1 MTIFLWVIMGLSLA
15 GTILNVKKKRICFIL
30 WGISNAVWVV
40 VDFQKGIPQ
49 QAILQVVYLLI
60 SIWGLIEWRDK

>member
-49 QAILQVVYLLI
+49 QAILQAVYLLI
-60 SIWGLIEWRDK
+60 SIWGLVEWREK